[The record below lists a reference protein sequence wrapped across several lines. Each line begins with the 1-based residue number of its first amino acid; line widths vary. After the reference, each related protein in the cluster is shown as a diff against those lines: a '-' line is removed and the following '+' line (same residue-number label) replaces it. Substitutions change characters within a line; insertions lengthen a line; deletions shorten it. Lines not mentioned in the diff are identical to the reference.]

1 MVVRP
6 LTAAD
11 RPAWH
16 AMRVALFT
24 EAEPGIDEAELNAE
38 IDTML
43 GREDWAAFAA
53 EAPDESLVGFIELFE
68 RNLAEGCAT
77 SPVCYIEG
85 LWVAEGWRRKGV
97 ARELVD
103 AGRAWA
109 RQRGRTEMASD
120 VQLPNLRSQAV
131 HERLGFEETER
142 LVTYRMEIGE
152 TG

>member
-1 MVVRP
+1 
-6 LTAAD
+6 
-11 RPAWH
+11 
-16 AMRVALFT
+16 
-24 EAEPGIDEAELNAE
+24 
-38 IDTML
+38 
-43 GREDWAAFAA
+43 
-53 EAPDESLVGFIELFE
+53 
-68 RNLAEGCAT
+68 
-77 SPVCYIEG
+77 
-85 LWVAEGWRRKGV
+85 
-97 ARELVD
+97 VD